1 MTDPSGKGEPEP
13 NDPAQL
19 EKLLEI
25 ELMQKRMAW
34 QQAKQRSSSWR
45 NLSYL
50 FLFLV
55 IAGAVIAY
63 FVFIA
68 NR

>member
-1 MTDPSGKGEPEP
+1 MSDSYGKREPEQ
-13 NDPAQL
+13 NDSAQL

-25 ELMQKRMAW
+25 ELMQKRAAW
-34 QQAKQRSSSWR
+34 KQAKQRSSSLR

-50 FLFLV
+50 FLLLV
-55 IAGAVIAY
+55 VLGALVAY
-63 FVFIA
+63 FLLVA

>member
-1 MTDPSGKGEPEP
+1 MTDRYGKGEPEP

-34 QQAKQRSSSWR
+34 QQAKQRSSRWR

-50 FLFLV
+50 FLLLV
-55 IAGAVIAY
+55 IAAAVIAY
-63 FVFIA
+63 LVLVA